1 MWGYE
6 INSTVLVNSVRQEEK
21 KRNERKQREIL
32 QSDLWTVTSF
42 GCLVALRLAHIWVD
56 TCCLC
61 VRWRSTGANMH
72 AQCPSQWNGLG
83 VRPKTAAT
91 LRKSVV
97 EHRCNHPNHRK
108 FIDGPRPSPKP
119 RKLQLC
125 GYISTQTFSDVH
137 GLCEY
142 LFKGKR
148 SLQKKKRFKT
158 HNRLLDSMLNYF

>member
-1 MWGYE
+1 MH
-6 INSTVLVNSVRQEEK
+6 ST
-21 KRNERKQREIL
+21 
-32 QSDLWTVTSF
+32 
-42 GCLVALRLAHIWVD
+42 
-56 TCCLC
+56 
-61 VRWRSTGANMH
+61 MH

-91 LRKSVV
+91 LRKSV

-108 FIDGPRPSPKP
+108 LLDGPKPLPKP

-142 LFKGKR
+142 LFKGKQKE
-148 SLQKKKRFKT
+148 SLSD
-158 HNRLLDSMLNYF
+158 HNGHIPNKSNNQD